1 MYAEDGYIMPA
12 NSPAIQGR
20 EGIKGF
26 FAAAM
31 NAGIKDVR
39 LVTED
44 VDGDDQLAVE
54 KGTYEMRVGGDMVVD
69 QGKYLVH
76 WEKVD
81 GKWMFKNDIFN
92 SNLPAPAAPAFKK
105 GNVVGLHVAQ
115 VKLQPGVTMD
125 QFSQHYRETVI
136 PEFEKTY
143 PDVKLYVIRGVR
155 GEQKNSIG
163 LIYFFESDEVRN
175 KYFNQDA
182 TPT

>member
-1 MYAEDGYIMPA
+1 
-12 NSPAIQGR
+12 
-20 EGIKGF
+20 
-26 FAAAM
+26 
-31 NAGIKDVR
+31 
-39 LVTED
+39 
-44 VDGDDQLAVE
+44 
-54 KGTYEMRVGGDMVVD
+54 MRVGGDMVVD

-175 KYFNQDA
+175 KYFNPDA
-182 TPT
+182 TPTETGKVLQAKMKPTYDALAKVRTSATTKYTDWVVE